1 MTWRIRS
8 LPFSPFA
15 SMFALDAAA
24 LAAQGARRMTATQPH
39 AAPCRVSLTDAAV
52 GETLILTNRAH
63 IDDPA
68 SPYRGAG
75 PIFVREGARRA
86 HPEAGDVPDML
97 ARRLLSVRAYDAD
110 WMMVGSRGG
119 GRRAPGRSTR
129 CLVSPERMCA
139 KSICIRQD
147 AAATWRRSSG
157 AETFRLTWRASP
169 SWVRTVP

>member
-86 HPEAGDVPDML
+86 HPEAGDIPDML

-110 WMMVGSRGG
+110 WMMVEADVVDGVRLSDQLDAWVARTDVREIHVHTARRGCYM
-119 GRRAPGRSTR
+119 AAVERS
-129 CLVSPERMCA
+129 
-139 KSICIRQD
+139 
-147 AAATWRRSSG
+147 
-157 AETFRLTWRASP
+157 
-169 SWVRTVP
+169 